1 MKVLLTGSSG
11 SLGSFLA
18 QSLLKDGEIVLG
30 IDSKMPSSEFVAS
43 LTEQQSLNWRFCQ
56 CDLTNPDAIVTA
68 LDENGMIP
76 DAVINNAGL
85 LYSAPLLRFDGGKLT
100 PHGAADWNKAIGIN
114 LDAVFYVLAQCAHKM
129 VMGGKKGV
137 IINISSISAE
147 GNVGQA
153 AYSAAKAGVN
163 AITAVAAKELGSFG
177 IRVAAIAPGFFD
189 TESTRK
195 AVSEDALARIR
206 KTVPLGR
213 LGHPKHFYHAV
224 RFVLENDYFHG
235 KVLELD
241 GGLTL

>member
-11 SLGSFLA
+11 SLGSFIA
-18 QSLLKDGEIVLG
+18 QSLLKDGETVLG
-30 IDSKMPSSEFVAS
+30 IDARPPTADFVAS
-43 LTEQQSLNWRFCQ
+43 LSEQQSGNWRFSQ
-56 CDLTNPDAIVTA
+56 SDLTNPEAVAAA
-68 LDENGMIP
+68 LAESGMIP

-85 LYSAPLLRFDGGKLT
+85 LYSAPLLRFEGGKLA
-100 PHGAADWNKAIGIN
+100 PHDTSDWNRAIGIN
-114 LDAVFYVLAQCAHKM
+114 LDAVFYVLTQSAQKM
-129 VMGGKKGV
+129 AMSGKKGV

-163 AITAVAAKELGSFG
+163 AMTLVAAKELGPFG

-195 AVSEDALARIR
+195 AVSEETLARIR
-206 KTVPLGR
+206 KSIPLGR
-213 LGHPKHFYHAV
+213 LGQPKHLYHAI